1 MINTLLYRILL
12 AIPTMLGVAVICFM
26 LVQIAPGDPLVSVMP
41 PDASESLRQT
51 LMQAYGFDKPLPL
64 QFVHWLWRALHG
76 DLGMSVATGRPV
88 IDEVMTAVTY
98 SLRLALLATAIGFVL
113 GSLFGFV
120 AGYFRNSIIDRLA
133 SVLSVFG
140 VSVPHYWLGM
150 LLVIVSETSA
160 TSTLKMFGSSE
171 GITKMLLLG
180 LLVLLYCTCYYSLSR
195 AVKDIP
201 VGLAYA
207 TWSGTGILVVS
218 TLGMAFYGQ
227 HPDTAAIIGMAVIAS
242 GIVIM
247 NLFSKMGS
255 EESEE
260 APAEPSA
267 ASSLDKKVAN

>member
-1 MINTLLYRILL
+1 MSSKTK
-12 AIPTMLGVAVICFM
+12 C
-26 LVQIAPGDPLVSVMP
+26 
-41 PDASESLRQT
+41 
-51 LMQAYGFDKPLPL
+51 
-64 QFVHWLWRALHG
+64 WLW
-76 DLGMSVATGRPV
+76 
-88 IDEVMTAVTY
+88 
-98 SLRLALLATAIGFVL
+98 
-113 GSLFGFV
+113 
-120 AGYFRNSIIDRLA
+120 
-133 SVLSVFG
+133 
-140 VSVPHYWLGM
+140 M

-171 GITKMLLLG
+171 GTTKMLLLG

-227 HPDTAAIIGMAVIAS
+227 HPDTAAMIGMAVIAS

-255 EESEE
+255 EEGSD
-260 APAEPSA
+260 
-267 ASSLDKKVAN
+267 ASTESLTPPMNNNIAN

>member
-1 MINTLLYRILL
+1 
-12 AIPTMLGVAVICFM
+12 
-26 LVQIAPGDPLVSVMP
+26 
-41 PDASESLRQT
+41 
-51 LMQAYGFDKPLPL
+51 
-64 QFVHWLWRALHG
+64 
-76 DLGMSVATGRPV
+76 
-88 IDEVMTAVTY
+88 
-98 SLRLALLATAIGFVL
+98 
-113 GSLFGFV
+113 
-120 AGYFRNSIIDRLA
+120 
-133 SVLSVFG
+133 
-140 VSVPHYWLGM
+140 
-150 LLVIVSETSA
+150 
-160 TSTLKMFGSSE
+160 MFGSSE
-171 GITKMLLLG
+171 GMSKMLLLG

-260 APAEPSA
+260 APAQPA
-267 ASSLDKKVAN
+267 AASLDKKVAN

>member
-1 MINTLLYRILL
+1 MSSKTK
-12 AIPTMLGVAVICFM
+12 C
-26 LVQIAPGDPLVSVMP
+26 
-41 PDASESLRQT
+41 
-51 LMQAYGFDKPLPL
+51 
-64 QFVHWLWRALHG
+64 WLW
-76 DLGMSVATGRPV
+76 
-88 IDEVMTAVTY
+88 
-98 SLRLALLATAIGFVL
+98 
-113 GSLFGFV
+113 
-120 AGYFRNSIIDRLA
+120 
-133 SVLSVFG
+133 
-140 VSVPHYWLGM
+140 M

-171 GITKMLLLG
+171 GTTKMLLLG

-227 HPDTAAIIGMAVIAS
+227 HPDTAAMIGMAIIAS

-255 EESEE
+255 EEGSD
-260 APAEPSA
+260 ASAE
-267 ASSLDKKVAN
+267 SLTPPMNNNIAN

>member
-1 MINTLLYRILL
+1 
-12 AIPTMLGVAVICFM
+12 
-26 LVQIAPGDPLVSVMP
+26 
-41 PDASESLRQT
+41 
-51 LMQAYGFDKPLPL
+51 
-64 QFVHWLWRALHG
+64 
-76 DLGMSVATGRPV
+76 MSSKTKFWV
-88 IDEVMTAVTY
+88 
-98 SLRLALLATAIGFVL
+98 
-113 GSLFGFV
+113 
-120 AGYFRNSIIDRLA
+120 
-133 SVLSVFG
+133 
-140 VSVPHYWLGM
+140 WM

-171 GITKMLLLG
+171 GISKMLLLG

-227 HPDTAAIIGMAVIAS
+227 HPDTAAIIGMTVIAS

>member
-1 MINTLLYRILL
+1 MSSKTK
-12 AIPTMLGVAVICFM
+12 C
-26 LVQIAPGDPLVSVMP
+26 
-41 PDASESLRQT
+41 
-51 LMQAYGFDKPLPL
+51 
-64 QFVHWLWRALHG
+64 WLW
-76 DLGMSVATGRPV
+76 
-88 IDEVMTAVTY
+88 
-98 SLRLALLATAIGFVL
+98 
-113 GSLFGFV
+113 
-120 AGYFRNSIIDRLA
+120 
-133 SVLSVFG
+133 
-140 VSVPHYWLGM
+140 M

-218 TLGMAFYGQ
+218 TLGMALYGQ
-227 HPDTAAIIGMAVIAS
+227 HPDTAAIIGMVVIAS
-242 GIVIM
+242 GIVLM
-247 NLFSKMGS
+247 NLLSKMGS